1 MGAILG
7 ILFHGIG
14 GFAAGSFY
22 IPMNFVKNWT
32 WETAWSVLGFA
43 AWLLAP
49 WVMAYLTTPDLINVL
64 TSADSVTVMYTFL
77 FGMAWGV
84 GGLTF
89 GMAMRYLG
97 ISLGMAVAL
106 GFTAAF
112 GTLVPPILDGTIG
125 DKFTTNGGLLT
136 MAGIFMV
143 LIGIAFI
150 GKAGM
155 AKEKDLG
162 SENQQEVI
170 KEFNLWKGLGVAIFS
185 GILSA
190 SFSFGLTAGAPI
202 AELSAEAGTN
212 PRFVNNAIL
221 VVILLGG
228 ILSNYIWTMYMTAKK
243 GTFSEFTSD
252 TNVVDGKKVN
262 VPLVRNYIF
271 AALGGIT
278 WYFQF
283 FFYGMGATYLSENFG
298 FASWSLHMGFIILF
312 STMWGIYFKEW
323 KGISASTKNILT
335 IGMVIL
341 LFSFVMI
348 GYGSFLDGAV
358 GE

>member
-1 MGAILG
+1 MGAFIG
-7 ILFHGIG
+7 IFLHAIG

-22 IPMNFVKNWT
+22 IPMNFVKKWT

-49 WVMAYLTTPDLINVL
+49 WLMAFITTPNLLDVL
-64 TSADSVTVMYTFL
+64 TSADSTTLLYTFL

-89 GMAMRYLG
+89 GMSMRYLG
-97 ISLGMAVAL
+97 LSLGMAVAL

-112 GTLVPPILDGTIG
+112 GTLVPPIVDGTIG
-125 DKFTTNGGLLT
+125 DKFTTSGGLLT
-136 MAGIFMV
+136 MAGIFLV
-143 LIGIAFI
+143 LVGIALI

-162 SENQQEVI
+162 AENQQEVI
-170 KEFNLWKGLGVAIFS
+170 KEFNLMKGLGVAIFS

-190 SFSFGLTAGAPI
+190 CFSYGLTSGMPI
-202 AELSAEAGTN
+202 AELSAAAGTN
-212 PRFVNNAIL
+212 PRFVNNAVLI
-221 VVILLGG
+221 VILLGG
-228 ILSNYIWTMYMTAKK
+228 ILSNYIWTMYMTAKN
-243 GTFSEFTSD
+243 GTFSEFTSS
-252 TNVVDGKKVN
+252 TKIEDGKTLE
-262 VPLVRNYIF
+262 VPLTKNYIF

-278 WYFQF
+278 WYLQF
-283 FFYGMGATYLSENFG
+283 FFYGMGATYLSEKFG

-323 KGISASTKNILT
+323 KGISSGTRNILILGIT
-335 IGMVIL
+335 IL
-341 LFSFVMI
+341 LLSFVMI
-348 GYGSFLDGAV
+348 GYGSYLEGST